1 MSGHLFFFDDY
12 WGFDDAIFAA
22 CKLCEILSRSE
33 TSLAAMVDSL
43 KRYSSTPE
51 VRIETT
57 EERKWELVREAK
69 EWFGDRYDTVDIDGV
84 RITFETGWALL
95 RASNTQPVVVLRAE
109 GGSEPDLAGIKLEIE
124 RFLASRGIEEIPWNA

>member
-1 MSGHLFFFDDY
+1 
-12 WGFDDAIFAA
+12 
-22 CKLCEILSRSE
+22 
-33 TSLAAMVDSL
+33 
-43 KRYSSTPE
+43 
-51 VRIETT
+51 
-57 EERKWELVREAK
+57 VREAK